1 MLKLKGVK
9 CQNYY
14 DRKNKKR
21 KSIGKYKLKNVNKYN
36 NSQENYLFE
45 LNEDILELDCFSEIE
60 YFVPFASD
68 LKSYYL
74 SFKSI
79 NGESVSDEFLTNLIE
94 SANNRDVK
102 RHFNLMDIIYKE
114 YNFNND
120 HIFIKYLDNKLFNK
134 VKIEMYDQKFYEDT
148 FLKVGNKFG
157 FPRLGPGGTIDK
169 GDISTNQDK
178 LIIINENKLEI
189 YEVKN
194 QEEFDKITFNTAIRE
209 LEEETGLKYIGNNTF
224 TITDHYGINYNYK
237 AIEFLFYEKK
247 REKHFMRIL
256 QIYFYDNAVLE
267 LKRIFINKKRFQ
279 TDTYI
284 EVTSFL

>member
-1 MLKLKGVK
+1 MFKLKQIK
-9 CQNYY
+9 CKNYD
-14 DRKNKKR
+14 DRRNKKR
-21 KSIGKYKLKNVNKYN
+21 KSIGKYKLKNDKKYN
-36 NSQENYLFE
+36 NSQENYLVE
-45 LNEDILELDCFSEIE
+45 LNEDILELACFSEIE
-60 YFVPFASD
+60 YFVPFTSD

-74 SFKSI
+74 SFKNI
-79 NGESVSDEFLTNLIE
+79 NDESVSDELLSDLIE
-94 SANNRDVK
+94 SAINRDVK
-102 RHFNLMDIIYKE
+102 RHFNLMDIIYKK

-120 HIFIKYLDNKLFNK
+120 HIFIKYLDNRLFNK
-134 VKIEMYDQKFYEDT
+134 VKIEMYDQNCYENN

-169 GDISTNQDK
+169 CDISTNEDE
-178 LIIINENKLEI
+178 LIIINENELEI

-209 LEEETGLKYIGNNTF
+209 LEEETGLKYISGNTF
-224 TITDHYGINYNYK
+224 TITDHYGIDYNYK

-247 REKHFMRIL
+247 REKQFMRIL
-256 QIYFYDNAVLE
+256 QIFFPDNAVLE